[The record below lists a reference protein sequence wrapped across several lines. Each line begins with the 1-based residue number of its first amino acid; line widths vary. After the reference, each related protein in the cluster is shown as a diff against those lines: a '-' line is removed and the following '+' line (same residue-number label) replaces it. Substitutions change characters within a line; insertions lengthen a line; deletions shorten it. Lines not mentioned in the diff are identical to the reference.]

1 MNFKKSYI
9 KIVNDINKNKLFV
22 FFLFVILLLILF
34 YISYKNKSIYIEK
47 YENNN
52 YNEFLE
58 FISKH
63 TFYDEDDQL
72 IDHKNYEI
80 DEQYQVYQ
88 FIESKDIVLELGGRY
103 GSVSTVINKMVD
115 HKNDHVVVE
124 PDNNVIPSLEK
135 NKSINNCK
143 FTICPKFI
151 SNKNKKIV
159 YDGYSTHIEDSNET
173 SNNHQLTYEEF
184 KKLYPQKFNVLVADC
199 EGCLEEFLEIMGNDF
214 NDLNKIIYEADQPHI
229 CNYDKIKEKLLNA
242 GFVEK
247 NKSFKDVDR
256 YVYIKE

>member
-1 MNFKKSYI
+1 MKFINIFI
-9 KIVNDINKNKLFV
+9 KIKNYINKNKLFV
-22 FFLFVILLLILF
+22 FFLLVILLLILF
-34 YISYKNKSIYIEK
+34 YISYKNKSIFIEK

-58 FISKH
+58 FINKH
-63 TFYDEDDQL
+63 TFYDENDNL
-72 IDHKNYEI
+72 IDHKKEEI

-103 GSVSTVINKMVD
+103 GSVSTVINKMVH
-115 HKNDHVVVE
+115 HKNNHVVVE
-124 PDNNVIPSLEK
+124 PDNNVIHSLEK

-159 YDGYSTHIEDSNET
+159 YDGYGTRVEDSNET
-173 SNNHQLTYEEF
+173 SNNHQLTYQEF
-184 KKLYPQKFNVLVADC
+184 KKLYPQRFNVLVADC
-199 EGCLEEFLEIMGNDF
+199 EGCLEEFLEIMGDDF
-214 NDLNKIIYEADQPHI
+214 DYINKVIYEEDQPHM

-247 NKSFKDVDR
+247 NKSFKDVNR
-256 YVYIKE
+256 YVYMKE

>member
-22 FFLFVILLLILF
+22 FILFIILLLILF

-63 TFYDEDDQL
+63 TFYDEDDKL
-72 IDHKNYEI
+72 IDHKKEEI
-80 DEQYQVYQ
+80 TEQFQAYQY
-88 FIESKDIVLELGGRY
+88 ITPEDIVIELGGRY
-103 GSVSTVINKMVD
+103 GSVSTVINKIVD

-124 PDNNVIPSLEK
+124 PDNNVIHSLEK
-135 NKSINNCK
+135 NKSINNCN

-159 YDGYSTHIEDSNET
+159 YDGYGTRVEDSN
-173 SNNHQLTYEEF
+173 SNEKNNNQLTYQEF
-184 KKLYPQKFNVLVADC
+184 KKLYPQRFNVLVADC
-199 EGCLEEFLEIMGNDF
+199 EGCLEEFLEIMGDDF
-214 NDLNKIIYEADQPHI
+214 DYLDKIIYEADQGHM
-229 CNYDKIKEKLLNA
+229 CNYQKIKEKLLNA

-247 NKSFKDVDR
+247 DNNSNVRF
-256 YVYIKE
+256 VYIKE